1 MKTIGSV
8 LLSALAFGLF
18 LGEASATDRYF
29 DDISAESPSKQYRV
43 EAKSPDNTDKTETR
57 AFQASF
63 VYTCRDM
70 TTKKVLW
77 TRQQSM
83 GEPILIGNM
92 SIKPP
97 LEASPAAIFVSDAG
111 WTMIWNGAHELIA
124 VDSSGRDRCRVAI
137 LTEGF
142 TDEENSEYVHLTT
155 AGPSWSGYSHWYFLD
170 VGDSHLFVVRPWW
183 GRRVVVN
190 LETGQVLES
199 TPDVLRKAEASER
212 RYVITELAKGV
223 DTLKKSDKEGASQ
236 ASWHILTAA
245 YLAGRLP
252 VPEAGDYLAQLQDS
266 SYSGSSTGG
275 GLGLGERFEGQVNP
289 HSYHTFTLRQ
299 VAQFSLRRLG
309 KTPRPLPA
317 YQFDVTFEEYEK
329 NYPYAPKELTGP
341 RATNTDKIMPG
352 MNAEQILDLI
362 GSPDFVSYDTW
373 EYDMDADPPFSLIL
387 KWDGRQVVN
396 VQKKV
401 PPLWKE
407 GFVRD
412 KEIVW

>member
-1 MKTIGSV
+1 MRTISSV
-8 LLSALAFGLF
+8 LLSALAFGMF

-29 DDISAESPSKQYRV
+29 DDISAESPSRQYRV
-43 EAKSPDNTDKTETR
+43 EAKSPDNTDKTGQR

-63 VYTCRDM
+63 VYNCRDM

-77 TRQQSM
+77 TRQQPM
-83 GEPILIGNM
+83 GEPLLIEDT
-92 SIKPP
+92 SIKRP
-97 LEASPAAIFVSDAG
+97 LEASPVAIFVSDAG

-124 VDSSGRDRCRVAI
+124 VDSSGRDRCRIAI

-155 AGPSWSGYSHWYFLD
+155 AGPSWTGYSHWYFLD
-170 VGDSHLFVVRPWW
+170 VGESRLFVVCPWW
-183 GRRVVVN
+183 GRRIVVN
-190 LETGQVLES
+190 LESGQVLEM
-199 TPDVLRKAEASER
+199 TLDVLRKAEAAER
-212 RYVITELAKGV
+212 RYVIAELAKGV
-223 DTLKKSDKEGASQ
+223 ETRKNWDKDESSQ
-236 ASWHILTAA
+236 AIWPILTAA

-252 VPEAGDYLAQLQDS
+252 VSEAGDYLAQLQDS

-299 VAQFSLRRLG
+299 VAHLSLRRLG

-317 YQFDVTFEEYEK
+317 HQFDVHFKEYEK
-329 NYPYAPKELTGP
+329 NHPYVPKLPFAP
-341 RATNTDKIMPG
+341 RANNTNKITPG
-352 MNAEQILDLI
+352 MNAEKILDLI

-387 KWDGRQVVN
+387 KWNSRYVVD
-396 VQKKV
+396 VQKKS

-412 KEIVW
+412 KQIVR